1 MTKTINDEFNPT
13 AHAEKLFEEAG
24 FTKKLIGNCIW
35 FIGPNQ
41 FSIGF
46 NSSKK
51 EVMIKESNAPRIET
65 YSGIDIS
72 TLKAIN
78 SMVYELGWYK
88 HEPSK

>member
-1 MTKTINDEFNPT
+1 MVKTINNEFNPT

-35 FIGPNQ
+35 FMGPNQ

-46 NSSKK
+46 DLNKR
-51 EVMIKESNAPRIET
+51 EVMIKESNAPRTKT
-65 YSGIDIS
+65 YSSIDIS
-72 TLKAIN
+72 ILKAIN
-78 SMVYELGWYK
+78 AMVYELGWYK

>member
-1 MTKTINDEFNPT
+1 MAKTINNEFNPT
-13 AHAEKLFEEAG
+13 AHAEKLFEDAG
-24 FTKKLIGNCIW
+24 FTKKVIGNCIW

-46 NSSKK
+46 NLSKK
-51 EVMIKESNAPRIET
+51 EVMIKESNTPRIET
-65 YSGIDIS
+65 YSSIDIS
-72 TLKAIN
+72 ILKAIN

>member
-1 MTKTINDEFNPT
+1 MAKTINDEFNPT

-24 FTKKLIGNCIW
+24 FTKKHIGNCIW

-46 NSSKK
+46 DSNKK
-51 EVMIKESNAPRIET
+51 EVMIKESNAPRMET
-65 YSGIDIS
+65 HSSIDIS

-78 SMVYELGWYK
+78 AMVYESGWYK
-88 HEPSK
+88 HE

>member
-1 MTKTINDEFNPT
+1 MAKTINNEFNPT

-24 FTKKLIGNCIW
+24 FTKKLIGDYIW
-35 FIGPNQ
+35 FMGPNQ

-46 NSSKK
+46 NSNKK
-51 EVMIKESNAPRIET
+51 EVMIKESNAPRTET
-65 YSGIDIS
+65 HSSIDIS